1 MPTKINC
8 LELFAG
14 CGGLGYG
21 FHKEEF
27 TMVCANELEAVIATS
42 YQRNFAGTTVIAGD
56 ITKPEIKKQIYEC
69 FNEEVE
75 CDVILGGP
83 PCVAYSMSGHRNSR
97 DPRGQLFNDY
107 VTVVKELKPK
117 VFIMENVKG
126 ILTIMH
132 DKPTLTKAEQK
143 LADKYYKL
151 EADKIKY
158 AELKKN
164 LVFNN
169 SKAESEVKAAAE
181 PDPKAAAES
190 EAKAAAEPESK
201 AKTKTKTKAKTKK
214 TKAKA
219 SDVSPPLVED
229 AKPAAQESE
238 EYKKNEANI
247 KENKKNIKNM
257 ASELGKFRMK
267 VTDIIKDKFK
277 DIGYTVKMELLKAS
291 NFGVPQNRERVIFI
305 GVRNDIEKDIKYP
318 EATHNAD
325 GSDGKKKHQTVK
337 EAIDDLKDSPE
348 NKETHQIYTKHS
360 EAFTEKIKN
369 TKLGESV
376 NKKYTEAFFRCSPDK
391 PSNTVKE
398 NHGGVFVHY
407 EKNRV
412 MTPRELARLQSFP
425 DDYRFNGTKSSVLVQ
440 LGNAVPFGLSHAIA
454 KEIKKI
460 FI

>member
-1 MPTKINC
+1 MATKINC

-27 TMVCANELEAVIATS
+27 TMVCANELEAVIASS

-56 ITKPEIKKQIYEC
+56 ITKPEIKKQIYDC

-107 VTVVKELKPK
+107 VAVVSELKPK

-132 DKPTLTKAEQK
+132 DKPTLTKVEQK

-169 SKAESEVKAAAE
+169 SKT
-181 PDPKAAAES
+181 ES
-190 EAKAAAEPESK
+190 EAKAAAEPVPKTK
-201 AKTKTKTKAKTKK
+201 AKKTKTKV
-214 TKAKA
+214 

-348 NKETHQIYTKHS
+348 NKETHQIYTNHS

-407 EKNRV
+407 EKDRV

-425 DDYRFNGTKSSVLVQ
+425 DDFMFNGTKSSVLVQ
-440 LGNAVPFGLSHAIA
+440 LGNAVPCGLSHAIA

>member
-1 MPTKINC
+1 MATRINC

-21 FHKEEF
+21 FHKEGF
-27 TMVCANELEAVIATS
+27 TMVCANELEAVIAGS
-42 YQRNFAGTTVIAGD
+42 YELNFADTAVIAGD
-56 ITKPEIKKQIYEC
+56 ITKPEIKNQIYEC
-69 FNEEVE
+69 FNEEVK

-107 VTVVKELKPK
+107 VTVVSELKPK

-132 DKPTLTKAEQK
+132 DKPTLTKAEKK

-164 LVFNN
+164 FVYNN
-169 SKAESEVKAAAE
+169 NQ
-181 PDPKAAAES
+181 D
-190 EAKAAAEPESK
+190 
-201 AKTKTKTKAKTKK
+201 
-214 TKAKA
+214 
-219 SDVSPPLVED
+219 
-229 AKPAAQESE
+229 SE
-238 EYKKNEANI
+238 EYKTNETNI
-247 KENKKNIKNM
+247 KETKKNLKKM
-257 ASELGKFRMK
+257 AASDLDKFRMN
-267 VTDIIKDKFK
+267 VTDIIKNKFK
-277 DIGYTVKMELLKAS
+277 DIGYKVDMKLLKAS
-291 NFGVPQNRERVIFI
+291 DFGVPQNRERVIFI
-305 GVRNDIEKDIKYP
+305 GVRNDIDKEITYP
-318 EATHNAD
+318 EETHNAD
-325 GSDGKKKHQTVK
+325 GSDGKKKHKTVK

-360 EAFTEKIKN
+360 EAYVEKIKN
-369 TKLGESV
+369 TNIGESV
-376 NKKYTEAFFRCSPDK
+376 SKKYSEACFRCSPDK

-425 DDYRFNGTKSSVLVQ
+425 DDFIFNGTKSSVLVQ
-440 LGNAVPFGLSHAIA
+440 LGNAVPCGLSHAIA